1 LLNRCVSRA
10 ARAKMVSFN
19 MWKPNMKITSQFLAL
34 ALMAQCGF
42 VLAKGNADTIF
53 YGGPVVTVNAK
64 NEEVQAIA
72 VQGGKI
78 VALGTKDAI
87 TKDWQSKT
95 TQIIDLKGQTLMPG
109 FVEPHVHIMLTAVFE
124 GLGLNLSNFTLPYDT
139 KETLIAKMKAHLK
152 TIPPGGW
159 LFGFGVDPSRTSPFM
174 AELTAD
180 DLDKVSTTVPIFL
193 VNQSGHIG
201 YVNNK
206 AIELSGITNKT
217 PNPPNGGIYVK
228 DAQGK
233 LTGKLVEP
241 PSYLPFMAKMPVP
254 TEAQLFGAIQ
264 QTMKR
269 FAATGVTTASEMSV
283 GGNFGV
289 DKEAAIYRAIFAK
302 NASPIRVRGYL
313 FSQAMPPG
321 YKTIKPNDG
330 DDMLRFIGVKYISD
344 GSTQG
349 LTAALNEPYSYPKG
363 SKWSGALN
371 YKDADI
377 QASMKSYFD
386 QGWQISTHSNGDK
399 AIDQALNSYAKLLAG
414 NNQPQDR
421 RLRIEHFTVNN
432 ASQAKKAVQ
441 LGVVPSF
448 TIGHV
453 HYWGSAFDNHIIG
466 SERAKRIDPAAEI
479 KRLGGKFTLHSDT
492 PVSNVGPLNYITEAV
507 TRVWQLPPKKVLG
520 PDQVI
525 SVDDAIRAITID
537 AAYQIF
543 ADKLVGSLEV
553 GKRADLVV
561 LEKNPRTTPAA
572 DIRNIKVKETWV
584 DGKRQA
590 W

>member
-1 LLNRCVSRA
+1 
-10 ARAKMVSFN
+10 
-19 MWKPNMKITSQFLAL
+19 MKFASKFLVF

-42 VLAKGNADTIF
+42 ALAKGNADTIF

-78 VALGTKDAI
+78 VALGTKDAV

-95 TQIIDLKGQTLMPG
+95 TQVIDLKGQTLMPG
-109 FVEPHVHIMLTAVFE
+109 FVEPHVHIIVTAVFE

-206 AIELSGITNKT
+206 AIELAGITNKT
-217 PNPPNGGIYVK
+217 PNPPGGGIYVK

-241 PSYLPFMAKMPVP
+241 PSYLPFMAKMPNP
-254 TEAQLFGAIQ
+254 TEAQLFGAIEG
-264 QTMKR
+264 TMKKI
-269 FAATGVTTASEMSV
+269 ASTGVTTASEMSV

-289 DKEAAIYRAIFAK
+289 DKEVAIYKSIFSK
-302 NASPIRVRGYL
+302 NASPIRLRGYL
-313 FSQAMPPG
+313 FSQALPAG
-321 YKTIKPNDG
+321 YKAIKPTDG
-330 DDMLRFIGVKYISD
+330 DDMLRFIGIKYISD

-349 LTAALNEPYSYPKG
+349 LTAALSEPYSYPKG

-377 QASMKSYFD
+377 QASMKAYFD

-414 NNQPQDR
+414 NKQPQDR

-453 HYWGSAFDNHIIG
+453 HYWGSAFDNFIIG
-466 SERAKRIDPAAEI
+466 PERAKRIDPAAEI
-479 KRLGGKFTLHSDT
+479 KRAGGKFTLHSDT

-543 ADKLVGSLEV
+543 SDKLVGSLEV
-553 GKRADLVV
+553 GKRADLVI
-561 LEKNPRTTPAA
+561 LEKNPRATPAA
-572 DIRNIKVKETWV
+572 DIRDIKVKETWV
-584 DGKRQA
+584 DGKKQS